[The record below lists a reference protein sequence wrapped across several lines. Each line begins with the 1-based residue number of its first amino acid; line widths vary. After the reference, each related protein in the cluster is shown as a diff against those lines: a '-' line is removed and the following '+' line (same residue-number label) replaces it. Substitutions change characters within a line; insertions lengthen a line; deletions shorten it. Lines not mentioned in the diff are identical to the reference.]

1 MHIIRRSCYN
11 DCQLISTVWFAYQD
25 EKVIYENPFKFQL
38 DSWKTDEEATK
49 IMKEIVSPRIL
60 PINFTAGKDIPSYEF
75 YNPSVAARQLGFGQV
90 PPSPFFVGK
99 VQFRGALNGALSY
112 DRLKDLEPSADMALL
127 ADWQIT
133 PFVTTP
139 FIQWWSECQ
148 EHRFCRVA
156 SLYCTAL
163 NENYQAGEDELQ
175 TKLSPTMSLNIFCLQ
190 LLTSTS
196 RRTMIRT
203 LQQSVEVTSRST
215 MPCRPINPIS
225 ALTP

>member
-1 MHIIRRSCYN
+1 
-11 DCQLISTVWFAYQD
+11 
-25 EKVIYENPFKFQL
+25 
-38 DSWKTDEEATK
+38 
-49 IMKEIVSPRIL
+49 
-60 PINFTAGKDIPSYEF
+60 
-75 YNPSVAARQLGFGQV
+75 
-90 PPSPFFVGK
+90 
-99 VQFRGALNGALSY
+99 
-112 DRLKDLEPSADMALL
+112 MALL
-127 ADWQIT
+127 ADWQMT

-203 LQQSVEVTSRST
+203 LQQSVEVTS
-215 MPCRPINPIS
+215 
-225 ALTP
+225 